1 MLANYLYYEIY
12 NILIIDSFFFFCK
25 PEVAL
30 FCLNMASNIGDGD
43 GEMEHAGIS
52 CICDKFVHV

>member
-1 MLANYLYYEIY
+1 MKLFSHGRFYFLKQGK
-12 NILIIDSFFFFCK
+12 IDFFSQ

-43 GEMEHAGIS
+43 GEMEQTGLS
-52 CICDKFVHV
+52 CFCDYFLYV